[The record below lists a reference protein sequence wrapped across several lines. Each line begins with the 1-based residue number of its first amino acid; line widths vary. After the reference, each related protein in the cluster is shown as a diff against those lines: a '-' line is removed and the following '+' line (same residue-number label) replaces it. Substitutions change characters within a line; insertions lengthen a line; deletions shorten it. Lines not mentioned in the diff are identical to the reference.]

1 MKRNRQNGLYT
12 QGLGQPASRAMV
24 IPKPKAPMIAE
35 VGLVLMDTSFNI
47 IAADWGAAS
56 ILNYRNQSGSALC
69 LPEPIL
75 EVLRNRKP
83 GDRLPVKTYLRMEKN
98 AYLCRMYLLESHDGV
113 MRQPIVALHL
123 ERDSSANDTIR
134 ELVKKHNLTA
144 REQEVL
150 RGISQGLSTKELA
163 ERMNI
168 SPNTVKAFLRLVM
181 IKMGVTKRA
190 RIVAQIL
197 HGVVALEEPAAP
209 LNPAPLIKK
218 CAM

>member
-1 MKRNRQNGLYT
+1 MKRNRQNGLYP
-12 QGLGQPASRAMV
+12 QGPDNPASRAMV
-24 IPKPKAPMIAE
+24 IPKPKAPMTAE
-35 VGLVLMDTSFNI
+35 MGLVLMDTSFNI

-56 ILNYRNQSGSALC
+56 ILNYRNQSGSTLC

-83 GDRLPVKTYLRMEKN
+83 GDRLPVKTHLRMEKN
-98 AYLCRMYLLESHDGV
+98 PYLCRMYLLESHDEI

-134 ELVKKHNLTA
+134 ELVKKHHLTA

-197 HGVVALEEPAAP
+197 HGGGALDEPAP
-209 LNPAPLIKK
+209 LNTAPLVKK
-218 CAM
+218 CAV